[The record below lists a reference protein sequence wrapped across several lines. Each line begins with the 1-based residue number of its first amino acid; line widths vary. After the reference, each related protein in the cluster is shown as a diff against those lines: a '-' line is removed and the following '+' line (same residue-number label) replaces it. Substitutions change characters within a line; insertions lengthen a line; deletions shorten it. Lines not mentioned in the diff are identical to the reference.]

1 MNNTAKQKTGFF
13 RKDGVKSVIASLIC
27 ILGGILFGFLVL
39 VLLAAFNEN
48 IPVSKAFTGI
58 YTVLIGPF
66 SAGSPELVIKEIGDM
81 LFQATPLIMTGVSVA
96 LAFKTGLF
104 NIGAPGQYLMGAMG
118 TMLVA
123 LSIPTSVVPAWIV
136 WILALITGTAMGV
149 IWGAIPGFFK
159 AKFNVNEVIVCIMT
173 NWIAGNIVSWVFK
186 ESRYINYAETKM
198 NFLSKTS
205 SNGVATPGAG
215 HMLGTSSMDI
225 SIFIASAVAIII
237 YIMLNKTTFGFE
249 LRACGFNKN
258 AAKYAGMNEKRNI
271 VLSMAI
277 AGGLSAFGAALW
289 CLNGTTD
296 FLWEAYQTMPADG
309 FNGIPA
315 ALLAS
320 NNPIGV
326 IFSAIFLKYLG
337 AGGSNLAA
345 HTSFNEYVSPLIVAV
360 IIYFAGASK
369 LIKDLLARAA
379 HKKPKAAA
387 AVAAQPVPPD
397 TGGPP
402 EETAD
407 APADPPAED
416 PQEEDETTD
425 DTEIEEG
432 GEES

>member
-326 IFSAIFLKYLG
+326 IFSSVFLKYLVM
-337 AGGSNLAA
+337 GGSNLGAY
-345 HTSFNEYVSPLIVAV
+345 TSFNDQVPNLITAV
-360 IIYFAGASK
+360 IIYFSGAAK
-369 LIKDLLARAA
+369 LIKDLLSRKKKQLSEEKMRAVSA
-379 HKKPKAAA
+379 PVMLKADDGEANGAEAPAQDEAPAA
-387 AVAAQPVPPD
+387 DEA
-397 TGGPP
+397 
-402 EETAD
+402 ETAG
-407 APADPPAED
+407 
-416 PQEEDETTD
+416 DET
-425 DTEIEEG
+425 EG
-432 GEES
+432 GDE

>member
-1 MNNTAKQKTGFF
+1 MNNTAKEKTGFF

-48 IPVSKAFTGI
+48 IPISKAFTGI
-58 YTVLIGPF
+58 YTVIIGPF
-66 SAGSPELVIKEIGDM
+66 SAGSSDLALKELGDM
-81 LFQATPLIMTGVSVA
+81 LFQATPLIMTGLSVA

-123 LSIPTSVVPAWIV
+123 LSIPTDVVPAWIV
-136 WILALITGTAMGV
+136 WILALLAGIVCGV
-149 IWGAIPGFFK
+149 VWGAIPGFFK

-205 SNGVATPGAG
+205 SNGVSTLGAG
-215 HMLGTSSMDI
+215 KMLGSSSMDV
-225 SIFIASAVAIII
+225 SIFIASAIAVVI
-237 YIMLNKTTFGFE
+237 YIILNKTTFGYE

-258 AAKYAGMNEKRNI
+258 ASKYAGMNEKRNI

-277 AGGLSAFGAALW
+277 AGGLSACGAALW

-326 IFSAIFLKYLG
+326 IFSSLFLKHLVM
-337 AGGSNLAA
+337 GGSNLGAY
-345 HTSFNEYVSPLIVAV
+345 TSFNDQVPNLITAV
-360 IIYFAGASK
+360 IIYFSGAAK
-369 LIKDLLARAA
+369 LIKDLLSRKKKQLSEEKMRAVSGTVLLNA
-379 HKKPKAAA
+379 DDASTDETNAE
-387 AVAAQPVPPD
+387 D
-397 TGGPP
+397 GTNP
-402 EETAD
+402 EEATAPD
-407 APADPPAED
+407 ENTGAG
-416 PQEEDETTD
+416 EET
-425 DTEIEEG
+425 EG
-432 GEES
+432 GGE